1 MGNKP
6 CCCKEDDPKVE
17 VQVKIK
23 DIYCCDNI
31 SSSCCIRTTS
41 SVAKSSW
48 KESDALPR
56 TEKKHHHHKTNH
68 NLSLNQHHSK
78 VVL

>member
-31 SSSCCIRTTS
+31 SSSCCIRT
-41 SVAKSSW
+41 
-48 KESDALPR
+48 
-56 TEKKHHHHKTNH
+56 EKKHHHHHKTNH
-68 NLSLNQHHSK
+68 NLSLNQPHSK